1 MRWGVSRVLRR
12 GWGGDPGTTGACQL
26 VTQSQRRTF
35 LGSVLLT
42 FMVAVPSAVFVE
54 LGVLS
59 VTDSDALWDNGAGFA
74 VGVVSLVI
82 VWLGRKPLLMVVSA
96 GVVVA
101 ATSSVW
107 LVALEST
114 STKLVTGFIIGTA
127 TAALYLVLS
136 RLFNKYPSYSGVV
149 LTGVGFLAVS
159 LVDFPRVVRESEAP
173 QWIDVGLLAALI
185 TAATIVTID
194 GLGDER
200 GRLRTPGF
208 VVLGVWSV
216 LGLLGLFL

>member
-1 MRWGVSRVLRR
+1 MK
-12 GWGGDPGTTGACQL
+12 
-26 VTQSQRRTF
+26 QSQRRTF
-35 LGSVLLT
+35 LATVLLT

-82 VWLGRKPLLMVVSA
+82 VWLGRDRQSLLMVVSA

-107 LVALEST
+107 LVALESA

-127 TAALYLVLS
+127 TAALYLLLV

-149 LTGVGFLAVS
+149 LTGFGFLAVS
-159 LVDFPRVVRESEAP
+159 LVDFPRVVRESAAP

-185 TAATIVTID
+185 TAASIVTID

>member
-1 MRWGVSRVLRR
+1 MT
-12 GWGGDPGTTGACQL
+12 P
-26 VTQSQRRTF
+26 F
-35 LGSVLLT
+35 LATVLLT
-42 FMVAVPSAVFVE
+42 FMVAVPLAVFVE
-54 LGVLS
+54 LGVMS
-59 VTDSDALWDNGAGFA
+59 VTGAYASSDNGVGFA
-74 VGVVSLVI
+74 VGVVWLVI
-82 VWLGRKPLLMVVSA
+82 VWFGRDRRPLLMVVSA

-127 TAALYLVLS
+127 TAALYVVLG

-149 LTGVGFLAVS
+149 LSGFLFLAVS